1 VIGLVLAR
9 RYAKAL
15 IDLAQEKR
23 VVAEVGEDLAKIAE
37 VFSSESHDLTNVFSD
52 PTVST
57 QIKGEILESVLEKS
71 KIQKLTLKFLQVLLE
86 KHRILGVKEI
96 NQAYMEYADRLAN
109 RIRARVVTAV
119 PLDKDEENNV
129 RTALAS
135 MSGKEVV
142 VELEVDESL
151 LGGLVAYMGGQV
163 YDGSLSNQLH
173 QVKESLRKGR

>member
-1 VIGLVLAR
+1 MIGLVLAR

-15 IDLAQEKR
+15 IDLAQGEG
-23 VVAEVGEDLAKIAE
+23 VVAEVGEDLANIA
-37 VFSSESHDLTNVFSD
+37 VLFSENHDLINVFSD

-57 QIKGEILESVLEKS
+57 KVKGEVLESVLEKS
-71 KIQKLTLKFLQVLLE
+71 HIQELTFKFLRVLLE
-86 KHRILGVKEI
+86 KHRILGMGEI
-96 NQAYMEYADRLAN
+96 SQAYMEYADGLA
-109 RIRARVVTAV
+109 RIRARVVTAI
-119 PLDKDEENNV
+119 PLDKDEEDGV
-129 RTALAS
+129 RTALTR

-151 LGGLVAYMGGQV
+151 LGGMVAYMGGQV